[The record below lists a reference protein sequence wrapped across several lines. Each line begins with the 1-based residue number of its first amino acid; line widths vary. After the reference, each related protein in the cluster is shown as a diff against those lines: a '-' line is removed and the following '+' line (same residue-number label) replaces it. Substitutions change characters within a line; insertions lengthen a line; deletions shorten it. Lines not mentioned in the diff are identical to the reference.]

1 MIRLGGITPPK
12 GNNMTF
18 KFIPLLLTGAAL
30 TALSAIPVFAKPAS
44 AKIEAIDTNNDGQLS
59 FAEYNAA
66 AQLRFSSADANRDSL
81 LSKDEVKA
89 QREARKQ
96 ASRDA
101 RFDRVDANNDGVLTK
116 EETERAVQARKD
128 QRQARRVERLDT
140 DRDGAVSEVERA
152 AARAERVERRKAKR
166 AERGERREARKASGG
181 GKKKKGARIDA
192 NQDGFI
198 SLAEYDASVLE
209 RFNRQ
214 DVNGDGYLDASEMKT
229 RKGKGRKGRKGKK
242 GQRGQ

>member
-1 MIRLGGITPPK
+1 
-12 GNNMTF
+12 MTF

-30 TALSAIPVFAKPAS
+30 AALSAVPAMANPAS
-44 AKIEAIDTNNDGQLS
+44 AKMQAIDTNNDGQLS

-81 LSKDEVKA
+81 LSKDEIKA
-89 QREARKQ
+89 QRVARKQ
-96 ASRDA
+96 AMRDA

-116 EETERAVQARKD
+116 EETERAAQARKD

-140 DRDGAVSEVERA
+140 DGDGVVSEVEKA
-152 AARAERVERRKAKR
+152 AAKAERAERREAKK
-166 AERGERREARKASGG
+166 AERGERRKGSEGRKGG
-181 GKKKKGARIDA
+181 KKKGARIDA

-229 RKGKGRKGRKGKK
+229 RRGKGRKGKK
-242 GQRGQ
+242 GKRGQ